1 MNSEQRTT
9 KKEKGK
15 NAQETVRSGRL
26 LPFSCFV
33 VPVSVLLFTGCTWDR
48 FHLFSG
54 PKAPPGPA
62 DSLVLRGDKL
72 EPEKAP
78 SDGSA
83 AAELAGAHELYR
95 GGDFA
100 TAERIFH
107 RIADNTKNN
116 PQVAEEARYYEAEC
130 LRRQE
135 RYPKAADTFNKML
148 LDFPSGAFREQAVQ
162 RMFDIANYWLE
173 DTRGEIQG
181 YEEKKAG
188 KRWVVWPSFVHFE
201 KSKPLLDEEGRAI
214 EKLQQVQFNDINGPR
229 AEQALF
235 LAGSVKLF
243 REDYREADHYFTQ
256 IVENYPR
263 SQMAPQA
270 LEMAVFAK
278 LMSPGGT
285 DYDGRKTTEA
295 RQFIDRAFRSY
306 PELVKDKGDLLKR
319 QLHGIN
325 MQQAEKDYKI
335 AEFYRRTG
343 HAGSA
348 YFYYEIV
355 RRRYPG
361 TPFFDKATERMH
373 EIRKDVE
380 KKDKS
385 VAAVPET
392 KHESA
397 ESSSGGPLL
406 PPPGSPENN
415 MAPGQLPPSLMNR

>member
-1 MNSEQRTT
+1 
-9 KKEKGK
+9 
-15 NAQETVRSGRL
+15 
-26 LPFSCFV
+26 
-33 VPVSVLLFTGCTWDR
+33 
-48 FHLFSG
+48 
-54 PKAPPGPA
+54 
-62 DSLVLRGDKL
+62 
-72 EPEKAP
+72 
-78 SDGSA
+78 
-83 AAELAGAHELYR
+83 AGAHELYR

-116 PQVAEEARYYEAEC
+116 PQLAEEARYYEAEC

-188 KRWVVWPSFVHFE
+188 KRWIVWPSFVHME

-214 EKLQQVQFNDINGPR
+214 EKLQQVQFNDISGPK

-256 IVENYPR
+256 LVENYPR
-263 SQMAPQA
+263 SPIAPQA

-306 PELVKDKGDLLKR
+306 PELVQEKGDLLKR
-319 QLHGIN
+319 QLVGIN

-343 HAGSA
+343 HPGSA

-361 TPFFDKATERMH
+361 TPFFHKATEGMH
-373 EIRKDVE
+373 EIHKAVE
-380 KKDKS
+380 KEEKP
-385 VAAVPET
+385 VPPVPEAGQHPT
-392 KHESA
+392 PGA
-397 ESSSGGPLL
+397 DA
-406 PPPGSPENN
+406 PPPG
-415 MAPGQLPPSLMNR
+415 APDAAAAPSGLSSLLRKR